1 MNPFNNMYNY
11 NPQPMNMNMMMNCQ
25 NMNNMN
31 NFQNMNM
38 MNNNM
43 GNNMMGMCNN
53 NMVGMCNNN
62 MMGMCNNNMM
72 GMGNNNMMGM
82 GNNNM
87 MGMGNNNMMGMGN
100 NNMMGGNNMNK
111 MFMMFQNWLKGTV
124 INNINNNN
132 NNNNMNNNFFQQ
144 NNMNNNNFN
153 NNNNNNNT
161 NTGDQAPK
169 GILERGEKYL
179 NFKVDDCDIR
189 NIKFS
194 ASSGL
199 NVMISINKNK
209 PLKELFK
216 EYAKRVGFPEFH
228 LGKEIIF
235 LFNALTIDVN
245 DNNTINSLF
254 PKDLI
259 TITVIDQ
266 KEIIGANN

>member
-1 MNPFNNMYNY
+1 MNPFMNMNNY
-11 NPQPMNMNMMMNCQ
+11 NQLQMNMNMNQ
-25 NMNNMN
+25 FMNNMN

-38 MNNNM
+38 M
-43 GNNMMGMCNN
+43 
-53 NMVGMCNNN
+53 
-62 MMGMCNNNMM
+62 
-72 GMGNNNMMGM
+72 
-82 GNNNM
+82 NNNM

-100 NNMMGGNNMNK
+100 NNMMGGKNMNDI
-111 MFMMFQNWLKGTV
+111 FMMFQKWYQG
-124 INNINNNN
+124 NIANNNN
-132 NNNNMNNNFFQQ
+132 FNNMMNNCQL
-144 NNMNNNNFN
+144 NNNNFN
-153 NNNNNNNT
+153 NNNNNIT
-161 NTGDQAPK
+161 NTVDQAPK

-179 NFKVDDCDIR
+179 KFKVDNCDIR

-199 NVMISINKNK
+199 NVMISINKNR
-209 PLKELFK
+209 PLKDLFK

-228 LGKEIIF
+228 LGKEIVF

-245 DNNTINSLF
+245 DDKSTINSLF

>member
-1 MNPFNNMYNY
+1 MNPFMNINNY
-11 NPQPMNMNMMMNCQ
+11 NQPQMNMVMNQ
-25 NMNNMN
+25 FMNKNMN

-43 GNNMMGMCNN
+43 MGMGGNNMMGM
-53 NMVGMCNNN
+53 G
-62 MMGMCNNNMM
+62 GNNMM

-87 MGMGNNNMMGMGN
+87 MGMGNI
-100 NNMMGGNNMNK
+100 NMMGGKNMND
-111 MFMMFQNWLKGTV
+111 MFMMFQKWLQGN
-124 INNINNNN
+124 IASNINNNM
-132 NNNNMNNNFFQQ
+132 MNNCQL
-144 NNMNNNNFN
+144 NNNNFN
-153 NNNNNNNT
+153 NNNNNIT
-161 NTGDQAPK
+161 NTVDQAPK

-179 NFKVDDCDIR
+179 KFKVDNCDIR

-199 NVMISINKNK
+199 NVMISINKNR
-209 PLKELFK
+209 PLKDLFK

-228 LGKEIIF
+228 LGKEIVF

-245 DNNTINSLF
+245 DDKSTINSLF

-266 KEIIGANN
+266 NEIIGANN

>member
-1 MNPFNNMYNY
+1 MNPFININNY
-11 NPQPMNMNMMMNCQ
+11 NQQQMNMMMNQ
-25 NMNNMN
+25 FMNNLN

-38 MNNNM
+38 M
-43 GNNMMGMCNN
+43 
-53 NMVGMCNNN
+53 
-62 MMGMCNNNMM
+62 NNNMM

-87 MGMGNNNMMGMGN
+87 MGMGNI
-100 NNMMGGNNMNK
+100 NMMGGKNMND
-111 MFMMFQNWLKGTV
+111 MFMMFQKWLQG
-124 INNINNNN
+124 NIGIQM
-132 NNNNMNNNFFQQ
+132 MNSYHSNI
-144 NNMNNNNFN
+144 NNFN
-153 NNNNNNNT
+153 NNNNNIT
-161 NTGDQAPK
+161 NTVDRAPK
-169 GILERGEKYL
+169 GILGRGEKYMQ
-179 NFKVDDCDIR
+179 FKVDDCDIR

-199 NVMISINKNK
+199 HVMISINKNR
-209 PLKELFK
+209 PLKDLFK

-228 LGKEIIF
+228 LGKEIVF

-245 DNNTINSLF
+245 DDKSTINSLF